1 MTCQEAWRN
10 KFVDRSLCVRGLH
23 PKVTDEML
31 RVKFGKHGAISSA
44 KVMLK
49 DGRSRC
55 FGFVCFENP
64 EDARNAQQA
73 LNGHTLHGTRCTLQ
87 VSIWKPREETDTLMR
102 ARTAAA
108 SVQMPMG
115 PRRMLGAL
123 RLQNLREKRVVHG
136 MFVPSNAE
144 PPRGYGMPIVT
155 PINCVYPPQG
165 MPLQLK
171 NYPPMTLYDEGFP
184 HYPPM
189 TLYDEFPPQQMY
201 PQGPPQQAPP
211 GVFVPGCS
219 YISGG
224 GGASSFDDSTMVHHA
239 ASLTH
244 TYFRGD
250 ASDSERRKSWR
261 LEEKEEKKK
270 KKKKEKKTEK
280 GVTKPKQPVPMETV
294 PAIPIGGFIF
304 FCNNET
310 MAENLENNLFG
321 LVARWTTVVKMIQ
334 VGTPL
339 FLYNYTNREMHGGF
353 VAASAGDLNI
363 DPNAWLSAS
372 FGNKPKQR
380 RGKKVSRT
388 AVASSLTSY
397 SLMPHAHRSPTVY
410 PPPHS
415 PFLSLPPSILQR
427 KTSPFPAQVR
437 VDRVRDYAPLPF
449 ARIPTA
455 ALTIHAEG
463 LRGNP
468 RFDHVLRFSQCEK
481 LLATFATVKAEKKTQ
496 PLATTGIERDV
507 RFVKT
512 HYDSQQKWRGASVIA
527 VEEALLRARSSIAD
541 QKTVEEPAVQ
551 AVQVAVEVP
560 QAAQMT
566 RQLQWMPIGTMMQ
579 QQPMGM
585 RVRQQQ
591 ALLSPASRPPSGLFF
606 EDSDL
611 FGAEQQQMEMR
622 GRQLQATPLAAPAAA
637 ALFDP
642 DIPLT
647 VDQLAVASPQQAKN
661 MIGERLNCD
670 LIRRTFLFASRP
682 ELCRKITGM
691 LLDGMEICELLYLLE
706 SQDALDNKVEET
718 LRVFRA
724 AEEARV

>member
-1 MTCQEAWRN
+1 M
-10 KFVDRSLCVRGLH
+10 DHRS
-23 PKVTDEML
+23 
-31 RVKFGKHGAISSA
+31 
-44 KVMLK
+44 
-49 DGRSRC
+49 
-55 FGFVCFENP
+55 
-64 EDARNAQQA
+64 EDDPGWNAA
-73 LNGHTLHGTRCTLQ
+73 L
-87 VSIWKPREETDTLMR
+87 
-102 ARTAAA
+102 
-108 SVQMPMG
+108 
-115 PRRMLGAL
+115 
-123 RLQNLREKRVVHG
+123 
-136 MFVPSNAE
+136 
-144 PPRGYGMPIVT
+144 
-155 PINCVYPPQG
+155 
-165 MPLQLK
+165 PLQLHK
-171 NYPPMTLYDEGFP
+171 QRDAWWLRGRFGGRFK
-184 HYPPM
+184 HRSQR
-189 TLYDEFPPQQMY
+189 LAQRLVW
-201 PQGPPQQAPP
+201 QQAEAAPWKE
-211 GVFVPGCS
+211 GQSNG
-219 YISGG
+219 
-224 GGASSFDDSTMVHHA
+224 SSILAHLLLPHA
-239 ASLTH
+239 TRTSLT
-244 TYFRGD
+244 Y
-250 ASDSERRKSWR
+250 S
-261 LEEKEEKKK
+261 
-270 KKKKEKKTEK
+270 
-280 GVTKPKQPVPMETV
+280 
-294 PAIPIGGFIF
+294 IP
-304 FCNNET
+304 
-310 MAENLENNLFG
+310 
-321 LVARWTTVVKMIQ
+321 
-334 VGTPL
+334 
-339 FLYNYTNREMHGGF
+339 
-353 VAASAGDLNI
+353 
-363 DPNAWLSAS
+363 
-372 FGNKPKQR
+372 
-380 RGKKVSRT
+380 
-388 AVASSLTSY
+388 
-397 SLMPHAHRSPTVY
+397 

-647 VDQLAVASPQQAKN
+647 VEQLAVASPQQAKN

-724 AEEARV
+724 AEEASV

>member
-1 MTCQEAWRN
+1 MNRGRMTCQEAWRN

-165 MPLQLK
+165 MPLQLM

-189 TLYDEFPPQQMY
+189 TLYYEFQQMY

-410 PPPHS
+410 PPP
-415 PFLSLPPSILQR
+415 SLPF
-427 KTSPFPAQVR
+427 PFPPSLDIAAQDVAVPRAGACRSRARLRAASVRPNSHRR
-437 VDRVRDYAPLPF
+437 VDNSRGRAKREPALRPRPQVFAVREASRNVRDGESGKENS
-449 ARIPTA
+449 T
-455 ALTIHAEG
+455 TC
-463 LRGNP
+463 
-468 RFDHVLRFSQCEK
+468 DH
-481 LLATFATVKAEKKTQ
+481 
-496 PLATTGIERDV
+496 
-507 RFVKT
+507 
-512 HYDSQQKWRGASVIA
+512 WN
-527 VEEALLRARSSIAD
+527 RARC
-541 QKTVEEPAVQ
+541 AV
-551 AVQVAVEVP
+551 
-560 QAAQMT
+560 
-566 RQLQWMPIGTMMQ
+566 R
-579 QQPMGM
+579 
-585 RVRQQQ
+585 
-591 ALLSPASRPPSGLFF
+591 
-606 EDSDL
+606 EDSL
-611 FGAEQQQMEMR
+611 
-622 GRQLQATPLAAPAAA
+622 
-637 ALFDP
+637 
-642 DIPLT
+642 
-647 VDQLAVASPQQAKN
+647 
-661 MIGERLNCD
+661 
-670 LIRRTFLFASRP
+670 
-682 ELCRKITGM
+682 
-691 LLDGMEICELLYLLE
+691 
-706 SQDALDNKVEET
+706 
-718 LRVFRA
+718 
-724 AEEARV
+724 